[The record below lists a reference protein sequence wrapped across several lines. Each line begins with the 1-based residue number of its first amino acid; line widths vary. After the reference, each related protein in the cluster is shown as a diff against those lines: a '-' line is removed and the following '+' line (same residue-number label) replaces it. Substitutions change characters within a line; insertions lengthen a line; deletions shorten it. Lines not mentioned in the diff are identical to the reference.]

1 MHKTQEVILGK
12 PFSNKGKTQKAFVI
26 ELREDPPHT
35 INPISHKRMLYDQE
49 R

>member
-12 PFSNKGKTQKAFVI
+12 PFSNNGKTQQPFTI
-26 ELREDPPHT
+26 LPREETLSTEKPSAH
-35 INPISHKRMLYDQE
+35 NRVLYDKE